1 MHILQSNTWRNPRAF
16 EHGCCFSFTLWAN
29 MSVKVPV
36 GCEKKRI
43 KAVTAAERCDGVF
56 TQCHSKVNISPSA
69 NWLQHHSTEL
79 LEATTIRL
87 SAMWQLSLP
96 VQQHVG
102 ADGNIS
108 KRDDIRYSLIR
119 SLSLLQGLYF
129 YTTLNTILYLCISVQ
144 RVCTNPKVP
153 QHKLGNVS
161 SDEWCNK
168 WQSND

>member
-1 MHILQSNTWRNPRAF
+1 MRWGFHSMPLKGKYLSVCQLAPTSP
-16 EHGCCFSFTLWAN
+16 HGAAGGDNHQTVSY
-29 MSVKVPV
+29 
-36 GCEKKRI
+36 
-43 KAVTAAERCDGVF
+43 VTA
-56 TQCHSKVNISPSA
+56 
-69 NWLQHHSTEL
+69 
-79 LEATTIRL
+79 
-87 SAMWQLSLP
+87 
-96 VQQHVG
+96 QQHVG

-161 SDEWCNK
+161 SDE
-168 WQSND
+168 